1 MKKNLFIGLVVAAVT
16 ILFAACGG
24 SSKLSIAT
32 STSVDL
38 AKSIRYIPTLANMQ
52 VAKER
57 VSATCTAAELEGL
70 KKDESR
76 EAVVAKA
83 LASVNADVLIAPV
96 FSIEKNE
103 EGKMAKMTVVG
114 YPATFTSFRPMQPK
128 ESPFVNTTEV
138 NQDRVSGHM
147 AVNTLTVAD
156 VEIGA
161 KKSITLSAADVAG
174 KDQKAALKIAKE
186 KLARQEKVDFLY
198 EPQYKTT
205 ILNGQITNFTLTA
218 FPAKYVNYRP
228 AKKEELVAL
237 QPSSK
242 PVVLYNLTADIVP
255 VGNRVQLKA
264 PNQDPAAKE
273 SELKES
279 VRAAALQKYNADFLL
294 NETFYFDYQD
304 KVIIRTTICG
314 TPAVYS
320 NFRPKKDGDVID
332 VKFVGLNGG
341 QPEDDQPKSFWD
353 SLFKK

>member
-1 MKKNLFIGLVVAAVT
+1 MKKNLFIGLSVVAVA

-24 SSKLSIAT
+24 SSNLSIAT

-38 AKSIRYIPTLANMQ
+38 AKSIRYIPTLANLQ

-57 VSATCTAAELEGL
+57 VAATCTAAELEGL
-70 KKDESR
+70 KKEEMR
-76 EAVVAKA
+76 QAVVARA
-83 LASVNADVLIAPV
+83 LASVNADVMIAPV
-96 FSIEKNE
+96 FSVEKNE
-103 EGKMAKMTVVG
+103 EGKMAKMSVVG

-138 NQDRVSGHM
+138 NQDRVSGRM

-161 KKSITLSAADVAG
+161 KKSITLSAADVVG
-174 KDQKAALKIAKE
+174 KDQKAALKVAKE
-186 KLARQEKVDFLY
+186 KLVRQEKVDFVY
-198 EPQYKTT
+198 EPQYQAT
-205 ILNGQITNFTLTA
+205 IVNGQITKFVLTA

-228 AKKEELVAL
+228 AKKAELEAL

-264 PNQDPAAKE
+264 SNQDPTAKE

-279 VRAAALQKYNADFLL
+279 VRAAALQKYKADFLL
-294 NETFYFDYQD
+294 NETFYFDYQE
-304 KVIIRTTICG
+304 KVVIRTTICG
-314 TPAVYS
+314 TPAVYA
-320 NFRPKKDGDVID
+320 NFRPIKEGDVID
-332 VKFVGLNGG
+332 VKFMGLKGG
-341 QPEDDQPKSFWD
+341 EGEDDEPKSFWD
-353 SLFKK
+353 SLLKK